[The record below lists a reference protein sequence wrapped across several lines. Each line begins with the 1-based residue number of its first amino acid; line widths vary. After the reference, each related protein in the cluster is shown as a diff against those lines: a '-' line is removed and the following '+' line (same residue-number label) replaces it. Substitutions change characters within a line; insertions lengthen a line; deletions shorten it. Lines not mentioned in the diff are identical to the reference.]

1 MNSRLAALVAVLTL
15 LVGAVIADAQQS
27 GNVPRIGWLGFPTR
41 EAARAY
47 VQVFQQGLKDLGW
60 VEGRNIRV
68 EWRFA
73 DGKAERLPLSWR
85 N

>member
-1 MNSRLAALVAVLTL
+1 MNPRFIALTTVLAL
-15 LVGAVIADAQQS
+15 LVGAVVVESQQS
-27 GNVPRIGWLGFPTR
+27 ANVPRIGWLGFPTR